1 MYNDRN
7 RQNYHCARQMPTA
20 VRVASDIPRLDA
32 DQGGRRCD
40 GSSPDHTLDHAQ
52 RGQVSNGH
60 AGNGGCGRMGNGNGC
75 GNTSR
80 ERMGNG
86 NGCGHTGNGR
96 GCGNAENGNRGWGL
110 HDHPLAMVYSP
121 YQHFRDTYTPDIALG
136 RGTLFS
142 ELDLPFEG
150 YNNKR
155 NGGCAR

>member
-40 GSSPDHTLDHAQ
+40 GSSPDHAQ

-75 GNTSR
+75 G
-80 ERMGNG
+80 
-86 NGCGHTGNGR
+86 HAGNGR
-96 GCGNAENGNRGWGL
+96 GCGNVENGAHRGWGL

-150 YNNKR
+150 YHNKR

>member
-7 RQNYHCARQMPTA
+7 RQNYHPARQMPTA

-40 GSSPDHTLDHAQ
+40 GSSPDHAQ

-80 ERMGNG
+80 ERI
-86 NGCGHTGNGR
+86 GNGR

>member
-40 GSSPDHTLDHAQ
+40 GSLPDHAQ
-52 RGQVSNGH
+52 RGQASNGH
-60 AGNGGCGRMGNGNGC
+60 AGNGGCSRMGNGNGC

-86 NGCGHTGNGR
+86 R
-96 GCGNAENGNRGWGL
+96 GCGNTSCDHSGNGAGRSWGL

-150 YNNKR
+150 YHNKR

>member
-7 RQNYHCARQMPTA
+7 QQNYHRARPTPA
-20 VRVASDIPRLDA
+20 ARATGDLPRLDA

-40 GSSPDHTLDHAQ
+40 GSSPDHAQ

-80 ERMGNG
+80 ERTGNG
-86 NGCGHTGNGR
+86 N
-96 GCGNAENGNRGWGL
+96 GCGNAENGNRGRGF

-121 YQHFRDTYTPDIALG
+121 YQHFREIYTPDTALD

-150 YNNKR
+150 GNRR

>member
-20 VRVASDIPRLDA
+20 ARVASDLPRLDA

-40 GSSPDHTLDHAQ
+40 GSLDRDA
-52 RGQVSNGH
+52 RDQVPNGR
-60 AGNGGCGRMGNGNGC
+60 AGNGNGC
-75 GNTSR
+75 GNTSC
-80 ERMGNG
+80 ERMGNV
-86 NGCGHTGNGR
+86 NGCLRERTGNGR
-96 GCGNAENGNRGWGL
+96 GCGNAENGAGRSWGL

-121 YQHFRDTYTPDIALG
+121 YQHFRDTYTPDTALD

-150 YNNKR
+150 YHNKR

>member
-1 MYNDRN
+1 
-7 RQNYHCARQMPTA
+7 MPTA
-20 VRVASDIPRLDA
+20 ARVASDIPRLDA

-40 GSSPDHTLDHAQ
+40 GSSPDHAQ

-60 AGNGGCGRMGNGNGC
+60 AGNGGCG
-75 GNTSR
+75 
-80 ERMGNG
+80 
-86 NGCGHTGNGR
+86 
-96 GCGNAENGNRGWGL
+96 NAENGAHRGWGL

-150 YNNKR
+150 YHNKR

>member
-1 MYNDRN
+1 
-7 RQNYHCARQMPTA
+7 MPTA

-60 AGNGGCGRMGNGNGC
+60 AGNGGSGRMGNGGC

-80 ERMGNG
+80 ERTGNG

-96 GCGNAENGNRGWGL
+96 GCGNTSRERMGNGAGRSWGL

-150 YNNKR
+150 YHNKR

>member
-40 GSSPDHTLDHAQ
+40 GSSPDPTLDQHTQ
-52 RGQVSNGH
+52 MPNG
-60 AGNGGCGRMGNGNGC
+60 RIGNGNGC
-75 GNTSR
+75 LR
-80 ERMGNG
+80 ER
-86 NGCGHTGNGR
+86 TGNGR
-96 GCGNAENGNRGWGL
+96 GCGNPSCDHAGNGAGRSWGL

-150 YNNKR
+150 YHNKR

>member
-20 VRVASDIPRLDA
+20 ARVASDIPRLDA

-40 GSSPDHTLDHAQ
+40 GSSPDHAQ

-75 GNTSR
+75 ANNS
-80 ERMGNG
+80 
-86 NGCGHTGNGR
+86 CGHAGNGR
-96 GCGNAENGNRGWGL
+96 GCGNAENGAHRGWGL

-150 YNNKR
+150 YHNKR

>member
-1 MYNDRN
+1 KLI
-7 RQNYHCARQMPTA
+7 ARCG
-20 VRVASDIPRLDA
+20 VNVK
-32 DQGGRRCD
+32 
-40 GSSPDHTLDHAQ
+40 

-75 GNTSR
+75 ANNS
-80 ERMGNG
+80 
-86 NGCGHTGNGR
+86 CGHAGNGR
-96 GCGNAENGNRGWGL
+96 GCDNSENGAHRGWGL

-121 YQHFRDTYTPDIALG
+121 YQHFRNTYTPDIALG

-150 YNNKR
+150 YHNKR